1 MRVRGVGPPA
11 PLPRRFRDSR
21 CRGRAGCGHDRR
33 ERGEFLRGGLA
44 PEDAKLHAHNGMFPC
59 FLGGGAWR
67 LLRSMRSERI
77 TYERVFDGG
86 ITEST

>member
-1 MRVRGVGPPA
+1 MRMRRVGPPPA
-11 PLPRRFRDSR
+11 LFRLRRGFRIGASR
-21 CRGRAGCGHDRR
+21 SDDRG

-44 PEDAKLHAHNGMFPC
+44 PDDAKLHAHSGMFPC

-67 LLRSMRSERI
+67 LLRSMRSDRM

>member
-1 MRVRGVGPPA
+1 MRMRGVGPPA
-11 PLPRRFRDSR
+11 PLLRLGWSR
-21 CRGRAGCGHDRR
+21 IGIGACRGNDRGD
-33 ERGEFLRGGLA
+33 RGELLRGGVA
-44 PEDAKLHAHNGMFPC
+44 PDDAKLHAHNGMFPC